1 MSIISDKIN
10 STQARRRLVD
20 GNQRFVNGTTFHHR
34 FHAHGC
40 AKDVKEQSPFAVVLG
55 CSDSRVPIETI
66 FDQSFGDLFIIRI
79 AGNIVAPSQMGSIE
93 FAISKFKTALIVVL
107 GHSNCGAINATIDEC
122 INKTNLS
129 DGLYSITNRIK
140 PSILPLLKL
149 NLTNNE
155 LVDKAVEV
163 NIINSVKQ
171 LQSQSPIIK
180 EAVKN
185 NKLEVIA
192 ANYSLKSGA
201 VDFLT

>member
-1 MSIISDKIN
+1 M
-10 STQARRRLVD
+10 VD
-20 GNQRFVNGTTFHHR
+20 GNQRFIDGTTLHYKFYP
-34 FHAHGC
+34 HGDT
-40 AKDVKEQSPFAVVLG
+40 KDIQDQEPFAIVLG

-93 FAISKFKTALIVVL
+93 FAISKFKTSLVVVL
-107 GHSNCGAINATIDEC
+107 GHSNCGAISATIDEC
-122 INKTNLS
+122 INKTHLS
-129 DGLYSITNRIK
+129 NSLYSITDRIK
-140 PSILPLLKL
+140 PSILPLIDSGLS
-149 NLTNNE
+149 NHELTH
-155 LVDKAVEV
+155 KAVET

-180 EAVKN
+180 RAIKN
-185 NKLEVIA
+185 NKLEVIG